1 MIKQSKCKICRRLGE
16 KLFLRGDRCS
26 GAKCSLIKRPYAPG
40 QKPKRRKAGLSEYGR
55 ELREKQKIKRSY
67 NLTEQ
72 EFKGYVKVLL
82 DTGTK
87 LVEDVPSA
95 LVKSIETRLD
105 NVIFRL
111 GIARSRG
118 EARQMVTHGHFLI
131 NGTRTD
137 IPSRQLRIGDK
148 ISIRKGSREKAIF
161 KNIEERIKKIQLPT
175 WLSLDKTT
183 LEAEIKKYPK
193 IDDVQLAGEL
203 SAVFEHYSR

>member
-1 MIKQSKCKICRRLGE
+1 MIKQSKCKICRRVGD

-26 GAKCSLIKRPYAPG
+26 GVKCSLIKRPYAPG

-67 NLTEQ
+67 NLTEK
-72 EFKGYVKVLL
+72 EFKGYVSVLL

-95 LVKSIETRLD
+95 FVKSIETRLD
-105 NVIFRL
+105 NIIFRL
-111 GIARSRG
+111 GLAKSRG
-118 EARQMVTHGHFLI
+118 EARQMVTHGHFLV
-131 NGTRTD
+131 NGSRTD
-137 IPSRQLRIGDK
+137 IPSRQLKVGDK

-161 KNIEERIKKIQLPT
+161 KNIEERVKKIQLPT
-175 WLSLDKTT
+175 WLSMDKKT

>member
-16 KLFLRGDRCS
+16 KLFLRGDRCL
-26 GAKCSLIKRPYAPG
+26 GAKCPLIKRPYAPG

-67 NLTEQ
+67 NLTEK

-87 LVEDVPSA
+87 LVEDVSSA
-95 LVKSIETRLD
+95 FVKNVETRMD
-105 NVIFRL
+105 NVMFRL
-111 GIARSRG
+111 GLAKSRA
-118 EARQMVTHGHFLI
+118 EARQMVTHGHFLV
-131 NGTRTD
+131 NGVRTD

-148 ISIRKGSREKAIF
+148 ISIRQGSREKAIF
-161 KNIEERIKKIQLPT
+161 KNIEEKVKKASIPA
-175 WLSLDKTT
+175 WLSMDKKT

>member
-1 MIKQSKCKICRRLGE
+1 MIKQSKCKICRRVGD

-67 NLTEQ
+67 NLTEK
-72 EFKGYVKVLL
+72 EFKGYVSVLL

-95 LVKSIETRLD
+95 FVKSIETRLD
-105 NVIFRL
+105 NIIFRL
-111 GIARSRG
+111 GLAKSRG
-118 EARQMVTHGHFLI
+118 EARQMVTHGHFLV
-131 NGTRTD
+131 NGSRTD
-137 IPSRQLRIGDK
+137 IPSRQLKVGDK

-161 KNIEERIKKIQLPT
+161 KNIEERVKKIQLPT
-175 WLSLDKTT
+175 WLSMDKKT